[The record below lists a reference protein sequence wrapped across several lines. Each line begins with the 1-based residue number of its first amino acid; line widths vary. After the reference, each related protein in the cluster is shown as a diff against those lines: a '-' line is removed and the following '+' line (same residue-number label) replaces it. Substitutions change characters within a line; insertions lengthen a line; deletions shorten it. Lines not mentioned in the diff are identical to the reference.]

1 MSLARKWI
9 YAAIALVAVGTII
22 YSCVFTIHE
31 TQKGVLT
38 TFGKIQLPLRE
49 PGLHFKWP
57 APISK
62 VYKVDLRTQTLTG
75 MPVELI
81 TNDQQNILVDGYLFW
96 RISDPVL
103 FIEAVRT
110 KQSAEER
117 LADLYFSTI
126 GIVVSNKSRENFI
139 SLGLLHGDLQR
150 TTKEIYD
157 RIAPITVKNYGI
169 ELLQAG
175 IVEYTLP
182 TENRASVIQR
192 MISERARL
200 AARYRSEGEEA
211 AIRIEALAVSE
222 HEKIVGDAHAEATRI
237 LGKAEATAMAELGKA
252 YSKDPEFYKFIRALD
267 SYDLIIDEQTTLI
280 LPTENELFKFL
291 DSNEIPQ

>member
-1 MSLARKWI
+1 MSVVRKWI
-9 YAAIALVAVGTII
+9 YAAIALLAVGAII
-22 YSCVFTIHE
+22 YSCVFTVHE

-38 TFGKIQLPLRE
+38 TFGKIQLPIKE

-62 VYKVDLRTQTLTG
+62 VYKVDLRTQNLTG

-96 RISDPVL
+96 RITDPIL
-103 FIEAVRT
+103 FIEAIRT
-110 KQSAEER
+110 KQRAEER
-117 LADLYFSTI
+117 LTDLYFSTI

-139 SLGLLHGDLQR
+139 GLGLLHEDLQR
-150 TTKEIYD
+150 TSREIHD
-157 RIAPITVKNYGI
+157 RIAPITLSNYGI
-169 ELLQAG
+169 EIQQAG

-182 TENRASVIQR
+182 PENRPSVIQR

-211 AIRIEALAVSE
+211 AIRIEALAVSQ
-222 HEKIVGDAHAEATRI
+222 HEKILADAHAEATRL
-237 LGKAEATAMAELGKA
+237 LGRAEATAMEELGKA
-252 YSKDPEFYKFIRALD
+252 YNKDPEFYKFIRALD

-291 DSNEIPQ
+291 DSNEIPE

>member
-1 MSLARKWI
+1 MTVVRKLI
-9 YAAIALVAVGTII
+9 YAAFALLVVVTII
-22 YSCVFTIHE
+22 YSCVYTIHE

-38 TFGKIQLPLRE
+38 TFGKIQLPIRE
-49 PGLHFKWP
+49 PGLHIKWP
-57 APISK
+57 TPISK
-62 VYKVDLRTQTLTG
+62 IYKVDLRTQTLSG

-96 RISDPVL
+96 RIADPVL

-110 KQSAEER
+110 KQRAEER
-117 LADLYFSTI
+117 LTDLYLSTI

-139 SLGLLHGDLQR
+139 GLGLLHEDLQR
-150 TTKEIYD
+150 TSRQIYN
-157 RIAPITVKNYGI
+157 RIAPITLSNYGI
-169 ELLQAG
+169 ELKKAG

-182 TENRASVIQR
+182 PENRASVIQR
-192 MISERARL
+192 MISERARI
-200 AARYRSEGEEA
+200 AARYRSEGEET

-222 HEKIVGDAHAEATRI
+222 HEKIMADAHADATRI

-280 LPTENELFKFL
+280 LPTENELFRFL
-291 DSNEIPQ
+291 DSNEIPE

>member
-1 MSLARKWI
+1 MSVVRKWI
-9 YAAIALVAVGTII
+9 YTTIALLAAGTII

-38 TFGKIQLPLRE
+38 TFGKIQLPIRE

-57 APISK
+57 PPISK
-62 VYKVDLRTQTLTG
+62 VYKVDLRTQNLTG

-96 RISDPVL
+96 RITDPVL

-110 KQSAEER
+110 KQRAEER

-126 GIVVSNKSRENFI
+126 GIIVSNKSRENFI
-139 SLGLLHGDLQR
+139 GLGLLHEDLQATSR
-150 TTKEIYD
+150 EIHD
-157 RIAPITVKNYGI
+157 RIAPITLANYGI
-169 ELLQAG
+169 EIQQAG

-182 TENRASVIQR
+182 PENRPGVIQR
-192 MISERARL
+192 MIAERARL
-200 AARYRSEGEEA
+200 ASRYRSEGEAA

-222 HEKIVGDAHAEATRI
+222 HEKIMAEAHAEATRI

-252 YSKDPEFYKFIRALD
+252 YNKDPEFYKFIRALD

-291 DSNEIPQ
+291 DSNEIPE